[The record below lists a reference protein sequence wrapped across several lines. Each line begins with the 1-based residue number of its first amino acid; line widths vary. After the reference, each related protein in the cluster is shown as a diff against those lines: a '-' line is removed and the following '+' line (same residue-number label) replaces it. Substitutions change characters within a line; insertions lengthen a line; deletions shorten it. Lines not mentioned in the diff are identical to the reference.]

1 MPSINF
7 LSEGIDFKPKNQNKL
22 KSWIK
27 MVIDSEGRELASL
40 VYIFCKDSYLLT
52 INQDYLKH
60 KTLTDIITFDYS
72 ESDQVEGEIYISVE
86 RVKENATKFQ
96 RSFEEELRRVM
107 IHGVLH
113 ILGFKD
119 KNPAQKIVMR
129 KKEEACLSLWSKF
142 HVKQF
147 GL

>member
-22 KSWIK
+22 KTWIK
-27 MVIDSEGRELASL
+27 RVIESEGRELSSL
-40 VYIFCKDSYLLT
+40 VYIFCTDTYLLS

-72 ESDQVEGEIYISVE
+72 ETKQVDGEIYISIE
-86 RVKENATKFQ
+86 RVKENASKFGK
-96 RSFEEELRRVM
+96 SFEEELHRVM

-119 KNPAQKIVMR
+119 KSPAQKSAMR
-129 KKEEACLSLWSKF
+129 KKEEACLSLWK
-142 HVKQF
+142 
-147 GL
+147 

>member
-27 MVIDSEGRELASL
+27 RVIESEGRELSSL
-40 VYIFCKDSYLLT
+40 VYIFCGDTYLLS

-72 ESDQVEGEIYISVE
+72 ESDQVDGEIYISIE
-86 RVKENATKFQ
+86 RVQENALRFEKT
-96 RSFEEELRRVM
+96 FEEELHRVM

-113 ILGFKD
+113 ILGLKD
-119 KNPAQKIVMR
+119 KSPAQKSAMR
-129 KKEEACLSLWSKF
+129 KKEEACLSLWK
-142 HVKQF
+142 
-147 GL
+147 